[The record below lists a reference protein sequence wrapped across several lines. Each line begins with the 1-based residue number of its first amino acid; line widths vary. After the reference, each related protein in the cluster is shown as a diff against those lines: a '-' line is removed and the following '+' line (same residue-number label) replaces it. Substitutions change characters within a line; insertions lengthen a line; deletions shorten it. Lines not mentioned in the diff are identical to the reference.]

1 MAIRILI
8 TDDHGVIRAGLR
20 ALLDGIPELEVVGEA
35 SDGLEVLRKV
45 EKLKP
50 DIVLM
55 DLSMP
60 NMGGIEA
67 TRQLSQVEPGVR
79 VLILTVHEDDSRDSG
94 GSQGRYVCSSI
105 HDPRFVQPRFPRGIS
120 PQIKC

>member
-20 ALLDGIPELEVVGEA
+20 ALLAGIPELEVVGEA

-67 TRQLSQVEPGVR
+67 TRQ
-79 VLILTVHEDDSRDSG
+79 
-94 GSQGRYVCSSI
+94 
-105 HDPRFVQPRFPRGIS
+105 
-120 PQIKC
+120 